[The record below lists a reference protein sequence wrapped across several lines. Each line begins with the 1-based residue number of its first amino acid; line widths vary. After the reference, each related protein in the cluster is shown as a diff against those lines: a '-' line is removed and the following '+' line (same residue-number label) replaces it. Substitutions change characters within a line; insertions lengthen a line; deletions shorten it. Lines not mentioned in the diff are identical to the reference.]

1 VRSCLLSLRV
11 AAIAVVLASLVGI
24 PTGYLLGT
32 REYRGKRLVL
42 NALASLMAFPSVLVG
57 LFVYVLLSRS
67 GPLGALRLLYTPTAI
82 AIGDFFLA
90 LPVIVSLAA
99 MFLAQANPR
108 IRKTALALGASPA
121 KAALLVIAEK
131 RYALLGVVLAAFAR
145 AVTEVGSAM
154 IVGGNIANHT
164 RTMTAAI
171 TLETSRGNLSIAIA
185 LGLILLMVAFLAVLF
200 FRWVSH
206 VRS

>member
-1 VRSCLLSLRV
+1 MRSCLLSLRV
-11 AAIAVVLASLVGI
+11 AGIAVVLASLVGI